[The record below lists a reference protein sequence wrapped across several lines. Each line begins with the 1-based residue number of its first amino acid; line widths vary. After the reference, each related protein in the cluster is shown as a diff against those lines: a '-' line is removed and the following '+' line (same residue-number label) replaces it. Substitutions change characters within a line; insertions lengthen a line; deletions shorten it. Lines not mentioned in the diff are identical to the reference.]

1 MSPLISLLEKEMK
14 AVSYKQKHQEDKGN
28 VCGCADSRQD
38 CSCLKPCANCT
49 CRNKKER

>member
-14 AVSYKQKHQEDKGN
+14 AVSDKQKHQEDKETI
-28 VCGCADSRQD
+28 CGCADSRQG

-49 CRNKKER
+49 CRDKKER